1 MTSNADIRV
10 LILEDEPIIAEDL
23 YSLLETSNFKIAG
36 LSHHGEEALDM
47 LKSRDPNFAILD
59 INLGGGM
66 TGLDVAE
73 VIHIKYN
80 IPYIFLTSFDDEA
93 TLEEAQKYAPYGYIV
108 KPFQDRTL
116 LATIKTALSNYE
128 RINEEKTIN
137 KETVE
142 STFNCKLTKQEFK
155 IIEELLKG
163 KSYKIIAS
171 DLYISQNTLKY
182 HAKNI
187 YTKLEIKGRS
197 ELASMVI

>member
-73 VIHIKYN
+73 VIHTKYN
-80 IPYIFLTSFDDEA
+80 IPYIFLTSFDDES

>member
-73 VIHIKYN
+73 VIHTKYN